1 MVIDT
6 SAILA
11 ILEDEP
17 ERHRFNV
24 LIASAP
30 TRQVSAATCV
40 EAGIVVTARHGRVGL
55 HDLMVFIARASIVIA
70 PVDPAQANIALD
82 AYTSY
87 GQGIHPAG
95 LNYGDCFSYALSRV
109 SGEPLLYKGDDF
121 AQTDIVPAD

>member
-30 TRQVSAATCV
+30 TRHVSAATYV

-55 HDLMVFIARASIVIA
+55 HDLMVFIARASIEIA
-70 PVDPAQANIALD
+70 PFDPAQASITLD

-87 GQGIHPAG
+87 GKGIHPAG

-109 SGEPLLYKGDDF
+109 LGEPLLYKGGDF